1 MEIVLA
7 LCHGF
12 LTLPVLGFGVDGA
25 PYPPARR
32 CRNRAGLACLAV
44 GAGHLSAS
52 IPRYPLGKRREVV
65 MERVMDMEMEMM
77 MMLEMEMVMIL
88 EKIHHDA
95 RSH

>member
-1 MEIVLA
+1 
-7 LCHGF
+7 
-12 LTLPVLGFGVDGA
+12 
-25 PYPPARR
+25 
-32 CRNRAGLACLAV
+32 
-44 GAGHLSAS
+44 LSAS
-52 IPRYPLGKRREVV
+52 IPRYSLGKRREVA